1 MARNARSAEQV
12 TVAEL
17 LVQSAAT
24 RRRYPMEDTVILP
37 RARHREKAP
46 ALRALARTRVFS
58 VVAGALALAGG
69 VAAAASSVSAPIQRA
84 GELVWPP
91 LDAGLP
97 MVAVTPSYPG
107 GTGGAGKTTPSP
119 NSGVGVDNSSEN
131 PATPAGSASDSGAKP
146 GHHGKPVKLAKAVEK
161 VKNVGKAVGKA
172 TAPGQ
177 VAKQVVKPVRHDIPE
192 VPVWVSARPAQQVSW
207 AIDLA
212 ASAQRDS
219 RQHYGGG
226 GRHRR

>member
-17 LVQSAAT
+17 LVQSTAA
-24 RRRYPMEDTVILP
+24 RRRYRMEDTVILP

-69 VAAAASSVSAPIQRA
+69 VAAAASSVSTPIQRA

-107 GTGGAGKTTPSP
+107 GTGGAGETAPAP
-119 NSGVGVDNSSEN
+119 DSGVGVGDAGEN
-131 PATPAGSASDSGAKP
+131 PAAPAGSASDSGAKP
-146 GHHGKPVKLAKAVEK
+146 GQHGKPAKLAKAVEK
-161 VKNVGKAVGKA
+161 VKDVGKAVGKV

-177 VAKQVVKPVRHDIPE
+177 VAKQVVTPVRHDIPE
-192 VPVWVSARPAQQVSW
+192 VPVWISARPTQQVTW
-207 AIDLA
+207 AFDLA
-212 ASAQRDS
+212 GAQRDS
-219 RQHYGGG
+219 RQHHGGG